1 MLMKGS
7 GNLMA
12 LKVMKFSGY
21 PKFSEPIEF
30 SREKKYSPGIRISYR
45 FYYLA
50 RKLLNSEKLLTHL
63 LDFTWLF
70 QRIAQEQTYYLMNT
84 LQDTGDIL
92 RPRNL
97 TDILESTVKGQKVL
111 DFGGGTGVVTH
122 ALLENGNSV
131 VYLDHSQDASNSA
144 VTKFSNNPNFALLLP
159 EKLSD
164 CAIKSFDLVV
174 LSHVLEHVQN
184 RPSLLKELRQLTRKI
199 HIEVPDYSS
208 DPLNYA
214 RSIFQ
219 LSVHKDDDHVVEF
232 TIESLRS
239 LLLEVD
245 LTIEKIK
252 VRDGCIVALCRCD

>member
-1 MLMKGS
+1 MKGS

-12 LKVMKFSGY
+12 LNGMKFSGY
-21 PKFSEPIEF
+21 PKFSKPIEF
-30 SREKKYSPGIRISYR
+30 SREKKYSLRIRIGYR
-45 FYYLA
+45 LYYFA
-50 RKLLNSEKLLTHL
+50 RKFLNSEKLLTHL

-70 QRIAQEQTYYLMNT
+70 QRIAQEQTYYLMKA
-84 LQDTGDIL
+84 LQGTGDIL

-97 TDILESTVKGQKVL
+97 TDILESTVEGQKVL
-111 DFGGGTGVVTH
+111 DFGGGTGVITH

-131 VYLDHSQDASNSA
+131 AYLDHSQDASNSA
-144 VTKFSNNPNFALLLP
+144 VTKFSDNPNFTLLLP
-159 EKLSD
+159 ENLLA
-164 CAIKSFDLVV
+164 CANKSFDLVI
-174 LSHVLEHVQN
+174 LSHVLEHVQD
-184 RPSLLKELRQLTRKI
+184 RTSLLKELRQLTRKI

-232 TIESLRS
+232 TIESLQS

-245 LTIEKIK
+245 LTIEKIL

>member
-1 MLMKGS
+1 MRGS

-12 LKVMKFSGY
+12 LKGMKFSGY

-30 SREKKYSPGIRISYR
+30 SREKKYSLRIRISYR
-45 FYYLA
+45 FYYFA
-50 RKLLNSEKLLTHL
+50 RKLLNSEKFLTHL

-70 QRIAQEQTYYLMNT
+70 QRIAQEQTYYHMKA

-97 TDILESTVKGQKVL
+97 TDILESTAKGQKVL
-111 DFGGGTGVVTH
+111 DFGGGTGVITH

-144 VTKFSNNPNFALLLP
+144 ETKFSNNPNFTLLLP
-159 EKLSD
+159 ENLLA
-164 CAIKSFDLVV
+164 CANKSFDLVV

-184 RPSLLKELRQLTRKI
+184 RTSLLKELSQLTRKI

-214 RSIFQ
+214 RSILQ

-245 LTIEKIK
+245 LIIEKIK

>member
-1 MLMKGS
+1 
-7 GNLMA
+7 MA
-12 LKVMKFSGY
+12 SKDIKISSY

-30 SREKKYSPGIRISYR
+30 SREKQYSLRIRICYR

-50 RKLLNSEKLLTHL
+50 RKFLKSEKLLTHL

-70 QRIAQEQTYYLMNT
+70 QRIAQEQTYYLVKT
-84 LQDTGDIL
+84 LQETDDIL

-97 TDILESTVKGQKVL
+97 TDILESTVKDQKVL

-144 VTKFSNNPNFALLLP
+144 VTKFSNYPNFTLLLP
-159 EKLSD
+159 ENLLA
-164 CAIKSFDLVV
+164 CENKSFDLVV
-174 LSHVLEHVQN
+174 LSHVLEHVED
-184 RPSLLKELRQLTRKI
+184 RASLLEQLRELTRKI

-208 DPLNYA
+208 DPLNYV

-219 LSVHKDDDHVVEF
+219 LPVHKDDDHVVEF
-232 TIESLRS
+232 TIESLKS